1 MDFIEKIMNNQFLF
15 YSILALIS
23 IGIIIVIT
31 LVYMKRRNLKLFEQ
45 EEKRLLEEIEKPKR
59 KKVEEEIKI
68 QKIEDPEELKITK
81 IETEEVAPKAN
92 LEEVL
97 EKMQAD
103 LDKKEDIVTL
113 FEQEQEEKAIISY
126 QELLNS
132 KNQNNKGA
140 NKELLSVIEQIENGK
155 QEKGMLQPD
164 YTEEEMNQVEN
175 KNKKFKNTEFISPVY
190 GKIENH
196 TKYPTI
202 PSFKK
207 GDKKTRSSR
216 NNVEVNTELENNEL
230 EDEEVRN
237 DAFLNALKKF
247 RNNL

>member
-1 MDFIEKIMNNQFLF
+1 MEFIGKIMNNQFLF

-23 IGIIIVIT
+23 VGVIIVFT
-31 LVYMKRRNLKLFEQ
+31 LLYMKRRNLKLFEQ
-45 EEKRLLEEIEKPKR
+45 EERQLLESSR
-59 KKVEEEIKI
+59 SKKEL
-68 QKIEDPEELKITK
+68 PEEPKEEVKITK
-81 IETEEVAPKAN
+81 INEESAPAKAN

-103 LDKKEDIVTL
+103 LDKKEDVVAL

-132 KNQNNKGA
+132 KNKNTAGTNQD
-140 NKELLSVIEQIENGK
+140 LLSVIEQIENGK
-155 QEKGMLQPD
+155 QETGVLQTD
-164 YTEEEMNQVEN
+164 YTLDTVEEPILEEKTNR
-175 KNKKFKNTEFISPVY
+175 KFKNTEFISPVY

-202 PSFKK
+202 PNFKK
-207 GDKKTRSSR
+207 KSERSMRTGR
-216 NNVEVNTELENNEL
+216 NQVEVDKMEANDLE
-230 EDEEVRN
+230 EEEIRN